1 MLSNQHRMSR
11 YIVRRLFASVPALLG
26 VTLITFLLMHA
37 TAGSF
42 LPGLELN
49 PNLRPEDIQR
59 IRQNLGLNDPLP
71 VQYWRWL
78 TGLLHGDFGNSI
90 LDGRP
95 VIGAILDRLPNTL
108 LLTGAALLIGVGISL
123 PFGVVGAVRR
133 GWTDNILTL
142 LSVLGISLPGFWLG
156 LLLILVFSITFNRLG
171 WPWLPSGG
179 ATSAVGGGDLI
190 DRLEH
195 LILPAITLAFIDL
208 AIWSRFT
215 RSSML
220 EALSQEYIRT
230 ARAKGLA
237 EGRVLYAHALR
248 NAVLPLVTL
257 LGLELPSLVG
267 GGAIIEVVFSWPGIG
282 RLALETALQYDFTMV
297 LGLTTFTGMLVIGGS
312 LLADLLFAA
321 LDPRIRYR

>member
-1 MLSNQHRMSR
+1 MTR
-11 YIVRRLFASVPALLG
+11 YIARRLLASIPALLG
-26 VTLITFLLMHA
+26 ITLVTFLLMHA

-59 IRQNLGLNDPLP
+59 IRQNLGLDEPLP

-78 TGLLHGDFGNSI
+78 TGLVRGDFGSSI
-90 LDGRP
+90 LNGRP
-95 VIGAILDRLPNTL
+95 VLGAILERLPNTL
-108 LLTGAALLIGVGISL
+108 LLTGTALVIGVGLSV
-123 PFGVVGAVRR
+123 PFGIIGAVRR
-133 GWTDNILTL
+133 GWTDNLLTF
-142 LSVLGISLPGFWLG
+142 LSVIGVSLPAFWLG

-179 ATSAVGGGDLI
+179 ATSAVGGGDLL
-190 DRLEH
+190 DRAKH
-195 LILPAITLAFIDL
+195 LIMPAVTLAFINL

-215 RSSML
+215 RSAML
-220 EALSQEYIRT
+220 EALSQDYVRT
-230 ARAKGLA
+230 ARAKGMN
-237 EGRVLYAHALR
+237 ERRVVYVHSLR

-257 LGLELPSLVG
+257 VGLELPALVG
-267 GGAIIEVVFSWPGIG
+267 GGAIVEVVFSWPGIG

-297 LGLTTFTGMLVIGGS
+297 LGLTTFTGILVIAGN
-312 LLADLLFAA
+312 LLTDLLYAL

>member
-1 MLSNQHRMSR
+1 MTR
-11 YIVRRLFASVPALLG
+11 YIARRLLASIPALLG
-26 VTLITFLLMHA
+26 ITLVTFLLMHA

-59 IRQNLGLNDPLP
+59 VRQNLGLDEPLP

-78 TGLLHGDFGNSI
+78 TGLLRGDFGSSI
-90 LDGRP
+90 LNGRP
-95 VIGAILDRLPNTL
+95 VLGAILERLPNTL
-108 LLTGAALLIGVGISL
+108 LLTGTALVIGVGLSV
-123 PFGVVGAVRR
+123 PFGIIGAVRR
-133 GWTDNILTL
+133 GRTDNLLTF
-142 LSVLGISLPGFWLG
+142 LSVIGVSLPAFWLG

-179 ATSAVGGGDLI
+179 ATSAVGGGDLL
-190 DRLEH
+190 DRAEH
-195 LILPAITLAFIDL
+195 LIMPAVTLAFINL

-215 RSSML
+215 RSAML
-220 EALSQEYIRT
+220 EALSQDYVRT
-230 ARAKGLA
+230 ARAKGMN
-237 EGRVLYAHALR
+237 ERRVVYVHSLR

-257 LGLELPSLVG
+257 VGLELPALVG
-267 GGAIIEVVFSWPGIG
+267 GGAIVEVVFSWPGIG

-297 LGLTTFTGMLVIGGS
+297 LGLTTFTGILVIAGN
-312 LLADLLFAA
+312 LLADLLYAL

>member
-1 MLSNQHRMSR
+1 MTL
-11 YIVRRLFASVPALLG
+11 YIARRLLASIPALLG
-26 VTLITFLLMHA
+26 ITLITFLLMHA

-59 IRQNLGLNDPLP
+59 VRQNLGLDEPLP

-78 TGLLHGDFGNSI
+78 TGLLRGDFGSSI
-90 LDGRP
+90 LNGRP
-95 VIGAILDRLPNTL
+95 VLGAILERLPNTL
-108 LLTGAALLIGVGISL
+108 LLTGTALVIGVGLSV
-123 PFGVVGAVRR
+123 PFGIIGAVRR
-133 GWTDNILTL
+133 GRTDNLLTF
-142 LSVLGISLPGFWLG
+142 LSVIGVSLPAFWLG

-179 ATSAVGGGDLI
+179 ATSAVGGGDLL
-190 DRLEH
+190 DRAEH
-195 LILPAITLAFIDL
+195 LIMPAVTLAFINL

-215 RSSML
+215 RSAML
-220 EALSQEYIRT
+220 EALSQDYVRT
-230 ARAKGLA
+230 ARAKGMN
-237 EGRVLYAHALR
+237 ERRVLYVHSLR

-257 LGLELPSLVG
+257 VGLELPALVG
-267 GGAIIEVVFSWPGIG
+267 GGAIVEVVFSWPGIG

-297 LGLTTFTGMLVIGGS
+297 LGLTTFTGILVIAGN
-312 LLADLLFAA
+312 LLADLLYAL